1 MRQLQDAKIGALL
14 DFLEKPKV
22 MRDTDLAEK
31 VRALRLLAAP
41 SCLPISRGLKGQ

>member
-1 MRQLQDAKIGALL
+1 MQFRWLQETKIGALL

-31 VRALRLLAAP
+31 VRVPVHPGAQPAY
-41 SCLPISRGLKGQ
+41 LPH